1 MFAPPSLP
9 GPPGICTEM
18 LKAHLPVQGDFLQS
32 QIPSPRYRLQ
42 TSQDYRGSYFPWKSF
57 HTMLGAKSGSRALP
71 HLHLQGW
78 ELPSTSN
85 SYYFGVSWT
94 GPGSQDRRFGG
105 NSYFYFAIDSCLFKL
120 KREALRCRPRELQ
133 GSTGTPDS
141 VLLSFWDLHPL
152 HSLALQAGPIPGYSQ
167 M

>member
-1 MFAPPSLP
+1 MSQFREIFYPSRLKGDPKRLFTLPSLP
-9 GPPGICTEM
+9 SPPGIRTEM
-18 LKAHLPVQGDFLQS
+18 LKAHLPVKGDFLQS

-94 GPGSQDRRFGG
+94 GPGSQNRRLGG
-105 NSYFYFAIDSCLFKL
+105 NSYFYLFCHRFLPLERSFKV
-120 KREALRCRPRELQ
+120 PSQ
-133 GSTGTPDS
+133 GIAGIHR
-141 VLLSFWDLHPL
+141 HP
-152 HSLALQAGPIPGYSQ
+152 
-167 M
+167 